1 MLLRSSSSPIL
12 NSWLPHSKVD
22 SGLGSSPEPEMVPQI
37 PRTCSISLS
46 SNGSR
51 SPLSISRNA
60 KQQLVTTLTRHG
72 SDLGDHRRP
81 SFANTLN
88 GFEEREEEER
98 EVSELS
104 GGGYGGGGVRRTM
117 SLGLA
122 EVEACEIGTRENIGL
137 LSVLVGGGA
146 GGGKI
151 FGGNGGGGGGGGSDG
166 GDSMSAAEMHYQNMI
181 EADPGNPLL
190 LSNYAKFLKEVVGN
204 LEKAEEY
211 CGRAILAD
219 PNDGG
224 VLSMYADLVWQLQKD
239 AARAETYFDQ
249 AVKASPDD
257 CYVQASYAHFLWD
270 SEEDEEEEE
279 EEEEEKEV
287 EEGTNRAPA
296 HKLVH
301 EVPSSPPPLAAA
313 A

>member
-51 SPLSISRNA
+51 SPLSSSRNA
-60 KQQLVTTLTRHG
+60 KQQLVTTLTRRG
-72 SDLGDHRRP
+72 SDADLGDHRRP

-88 GFEEREEEER
+88 GFEESEEEER
-98 EVSELS
+98 EASEVS
-104 GGGYGGGGVRRTM
+104 GGGYGGGGVRRT
-117 SLGLA
+117 
-122 EVEACEIGTRENIGL
+122 RENIGL
-137 LSVLVGGGA
+137 LSVFGGGGA
-146 GGGKI
+146 GGGNI
-151 FGGNGGGGGGGGSDG
+151 CGGNGGGGGGGGGSDG

-181 EADPGNPLL
+181 QADPGNPLL

-224 VLSMYADLVWQLQKD
+224 MLSMYADLVWQLQKD

-279 EEEEEKEV
+279 KEV
-287 EEGTNRAPA
+287 KEGSNRAPA

-301 EVPSSPPPLAAA
+301 GVPSSPPPLAAA

>member
-12 NSWLPHSKVD
+12 KSWLPHSKVD
-22 SGLGSSPEPEMVPQI
+22 SGLGSSPEPEMVPRI
-37 PRTCSISLS
+37 LRTCSISLS

-51 SPLSISRNA
+51 TPLSISRNA
-60 KQQLVTTLTRHG
+60 KQQQQQLGTTLTRRG
-72 SDLGDHRRP
+72 SDADLGDHRRP

-98 EVSELS
+98 EVS
-104 GGGYGGGGVRRTM
+104 GGGGGGVRRTM

-122 EVEACEIGTRENIGL
+122 EVEACEIVTRENIGL
-137 LSVLVGGGA
+137 LSVFGGGGA

-151 FGGNGGGGGGGGSDG
+151 CGGNGGGGGGGGSDG
-166 GDSMSAAEMHYQNMI
+166 GDSVSAAEMHYQNMI
-181 EADPGNPLL
+181 QADPGNPLL

-224 VLSMYADLVWQLQKD
+224 VLSMYADLVWKLQKD

-279 EEEEEKEV
+279 KEV
-287 EEGTNRAPA
+287 KEGSNRAPA
-296 HKLVH
+296 RKLVH
-301 EVPSSPPPLAAA
+301 GVPSPPPPLAAA